1 MTRDPARTRANDAAR
16 GTVRRHFRFL
26 PEDADRI
33 ERLAEALTAREGREV
48 PQGEA
53 VALAVRETLE
63 RIEEKR

>member
-1 MTRDPARTRANDAAR
+1 MPRDERAISARRKAR
-16 GTVRRHFRFL
+16 GDIVKGLRMSQA
-26 PEDADRI
+26 DADRI